1 MSYYLII
8 LNYQYHFSIFTRIAL
23 TVFVFI
29 VLEFMGVFQFIISW
43 STNIDSNKSIL
54 NIDCNNKM
62 NEAKNVVRIASE
74 PIKSKS
80 SDRKVMKQR
89 RIVKRVFSKTVNNEN
104 NTISTFTLRFKEK
117 TTSIGKMVFAE
128 KSSNFTMPFTEE
140 ECDFEN
146 VARLEDKLLD
156 RNNLFDDKVNE
167 RTANCSNYL
176 DSLFEIVYRKG
187 NRVFDK

>member
-1 MSYYLII
+1 
-8 LNYQYHFSIFTRIAL
+8 
-23 TVFVFI
+23 
-29 VLEFMGVFQFIISW
+29 MGVFQFIISW
-43 STNIDSNKSIL
+43 STNIDTIDSKESIL
-54 NIDCNNKM
+54 NTDCNNKI
-62 NEAKNVVRIASE
+62 NEAKNSVRVASE

-80 SDRKVMKQR
+80 SDRKTMKER
-89 RIVKRVFSKTVNNEN
+89 RIVKRVFSETVNNEN

-128 KSSNFTMPFTEE
+128 KSSNFTMPFSEE

-146 VARLEDKLLD
+146 GARLEDKLLD
-156 RNNLFDDKVNE
+156 MNNLLDEKVNE

-187 NRVFDK
+187 NRLFDK